1 MINTSIKLELQN
13 KKNLQ
18 SFFFIFF
25 FLTVS
30 RLIPHE
36 PNFTPV
42 LSISILGFLFS
53 KILSFKVL
61 IVLGSMFFSD
71 LIIGTHDFITY
82 VYFSLMILIIISNS
96 KNYIYM
102 TLLGPLIF
110 FIITNFG
117 VWLSSVY
124 YTKNIDG
131 LIECFYMA
139 IPFFKNTILSTFF
152 YCILNLL
159 TKNFYQIQK
168 KYKFN
173 FFFKN

>member
-25 FLTVS
+25 FLTIS

-36 PNFTPV
+36 PNFTPI
-42 LSISILGFLFS
+42 LSISILGYLFS
-53 KILSFKVL
+53 KILWLKVL

-71 LIIGTHDFITY
+71 LIIGVHDFIIY
-82 VYFSLMILIIISNS
+82 VYFSLMLLIIISNS

-102 TLLGPLIF
+102 IFLGPLIF
-110 FIITNFG
+110 FIVTNFG
-117 VWLSSVY
+117 VWLSSSY

-152 YCILNLL
+152 YCILILL

-168 KYKFN
+168 KI
-173 FFFKN
+173 

>member
-1 MINTSIKLELQN
+1 MPTKLEFQN

-25 FLTVS
+25 FLTIS

-36 PNFTPV
+36 PNFTPI

-53 KILSFKVL
+53 TILLVKVL
-61 IVLGSMFFSD
+61 IGLGSMFFSD
-71 LIIGTHDFITY
+71 LIIGTHDFMIY
-82 VYFSLMILIIISNS
+82 VYFSLTLLIIFSNS

-102 TLLGPLIF
+102 MFFGPLIF

-117 VWLSSVY
+117 VWLYSSY
-124 YTKNIDG
+124 YTKNING

-152 YCILNLL
+152 YCILILL

-168 KYKFN
+168 KT
-173 FFFKN
+173 

>member
-1 MINTSIKLELQN
+1 MTNMPTKLEFQN

-18 SFFFIFF
+18 SFFFIFL
-25 FLTVS
+25 FLTIS

-36 PNFTPV
+36 PNFTPI

-53 KILSFKVL
+53 TILSVKVL

-71 LIIGTHDFITY
+71 LIIGTHNFIIY
-82 VYFSLMILIIISNS
+82 VYFSLILLLIVSNS

-102 TLLGPLIF
+102 MFIGPLIF

-117 VWLSSVY
+117 VWLNSTY
-124 YTKNIDG
+124 YIKNIDG

-139 IPFFKNTILSTFF
+139 IPFFQNTILSTFF
-152 YCILNLL
+152 YCILILL

-168 KYKFN
+168 KT
-173 FFFKN
+173 

>member
-1 MINTSIKLELQN
+1 MPTKLEFQN

-25 FLTVS
+25 FLTIS

-36 PNFTPV
+36 PNFTPI
-42 LSISILGFLFS
+42 LSLSILGFLFS
-53 KILSFKVL
+53 TILWVKVL

-71 LIIGTHDFITY
+71 LIIGTHDFILY
-82 VYFSLMILIIISNS
+82 VYFSLIILIIFSNS

-102 TLLGPLIF
+102 IFFGPLIF

-117 VWLSSVY
+117 VWLNSSY
-124 YTKNIDG
+124 YTKNING
-131 LIECFYMA
+131 LIESFYMA

-152 YCILNLL
+152 YCILILL

-168 KYKFN
+168 KI
-173 FFFKN
+173 

>member
-1 MINTSIKLELQN
+1 MPIKLEFQN

-25 FLTVS
+25 FLTIS

-36 PNFTPV
+36 PNFTPI

-53 KILSFKVL
+53 TILSVKVL

-71 LIIGTHDFITY
+71 LIIGTHDFILY
-82 VYFSLMILIIISNS
+82 VYFSLIILIIFSNS

-102 TLLGPLIF
+102 IFFGPLIF

-117 VWLSSVY
+117 VWLNSSY
-124 YTKNIDG
+124 YTKNING
-131 LIECFYMA
+131 LIESFYMA

-152 YCILNLL
+152 YCILILL

-168 KYKFN
+168 KI
-173 FFFKN
+173 

>member
-1 MINTSIKLELQN
+1 MPIKLEFQN

-25 FLTVS
+25 FLTIS

-36 PNFTPV
+36 PNFTPI
-42 LSISILGFLFS
+42 LSLSILGFLFS
-53 KILSFKVL
+53 TILWVKVL

-71 LIIGTHDFITY
+71 LIIGTHDFILY
-82 VYFSLMILIIISNS
+82 VYFSLIILIIFSNS

-102 TLLGPLIF
+102 IFFGPLIF

-117 VWLSSVY
+117 VWLNSSY
-124 YTKNIDG
+124 YAKNING
-131 LIECFYMA
+131 LIESFYMA

-152 YCILNLL
+152 YCILILL

-168 KYKFN
+168 KT
-173 FFFKN
+173 

>member
-1 MINTSIKLELQN
+1 MQIKLELQN

-25 FLTVS
+25 FLTIS

-36 PNFTPV
+36 PNFTPI
-42 LSISILGFLFS
+42 LSISILGYLFS
-53 KILSFKVL
+53 KILWLKVL

-71 LIIGTHDFITY
+71 LIIGVHDFIIY
-82 VYFSLMILIIISNS
+82 VYFSLILLIIISNS

-102 TLLGPLIF
+102 IFLGPLIF
-110 FIITNFG
+110 FIVTNFG
-117 VWLSSVY
+117 VWLSSTY
-124 YTKNIDG
+124 YTKNIEG

-152 YCILNLL
+152 YCILILL
-159 TKNFYQIQK
+159 TKNFYQIK
-168 KYKFN
+168 KKI
-173 FFFKN
+173 

>member
-1 MINTSIKLELQN
+1 MTNTSIKLELQN

-53 KILSFKVL
+53 TNLWFKVL
-61 IVLGSMFFSD
+61 MVLGSMFFSD
-71 LIIGTHDFITY
+71 LIIGTHDFIIY
-82 VYFSLMILIIISNS
+82 VYFSLMLLIIISNS

-102 TLLGPLIF
+102 MFLGPLIF

-117 VWLSSVY
+117 VWLHSSY

-131 LIECFYMA
+131 LTQCFYMA

-152 YCILNLL
+152 YCILILL

-168 KYKFN
+168 KI
-173 FFFKN
+173 

>member
-1 MINTSIKLELQN
+1 MPTKLEFQN

-18 SFFFIFF
+18 LFFFIFF
-25 FLTVS
+25 FLTIS

-36 PNFTPV
+36 PNFTPI
-42 LSISILGFLFS
+42 LSLSILGFLFS
-53 KILSFKVL
+53 TILWVKVL

-71 LIIGTHDFITY
+71 LIIGTHDFILY
-82 VYFSLMILIIISNS
+82 VYFSLIILIIFSNS

-102 TLLGPLIF
+102 IFFGPLIF

-117 VWLSSVY
+117 VWLNSSY
-124 YTKNIDG
+124 YTKNING
-131 LIECFYMA
+131 LIESFYMA

-152 YCILNLL
+152 YCILILL

-168 KYKFN
+168 KT
-173 FFFKN
+173 

>member
-1 MINTSIKLELQN
+1 MTNTSIKLELQN

-18 SFFFIFF
+18 SFFFIFL

-53 KILSFKVL
+53 TNLWFKVL
-61 IVLGSMFFSD
+61 MVLGSMFFSD
-71 LIIGTHDFITY
+71 LIIGTHDFIIY
-82 VYFSLMILIIISNS
+82 VYFSLMILIVISNS

-102 TLLGPLIF
+102 MFLGPLIF

-117 VWLSSVY
+117 VWLHSSY

-131 LIECFYMA
+131 LTQCFYMA

-152 YCILNLL
+152 YCILILL

-168 KYKFN
+168 KI
-173 FFFKN
+173 

>member
-1 MINTSIKLELQN
+1 MTNTSIKLELQN

-53 KILSFKVL
+53 TNLWFKVL
-61 IVLGSMFFSD
+61 MVLGSMFFSD
-71 LIIGTHDFITY
+71 IIIGTHDFIIY
-82 VYFSLMILIIISNS
+82 VYFSLMLLIIISNS

-102 TLLGPLIF
+102 MFLGPLIF

-117 VWLSSVY
+117 VWLHSSY

-131 LIECFYMA
+131 LTQCFYMA

-152 YCILNLL
+152 YCILILL

-168 KYKFN
+168 KI
-173 FFFKN
+173 

>member
-1 MINTSIKLELQN
+1 MPIKLEFQN

-25 FLTVS
+25 FLTIS

-36 PNFTPV
+36 PNFTPI
-42 LSISILGFLFS
+42 LSLSILGFLFS
-53 KILSFKVL
+53 TILWVKVL

-71 LIIGTHDFITY
+71 LIIGTHDFMIY
-82 VYFSLMILIIISNS
+82 VYFSLILLIIFSNS

-102 TLLGPLIF
+102 MFFGPLIF

-117 VWLSSVY
+117 VWLYSSY
-124 YTKNIDG
+124 YTKNING

-152 YCILNLL
+152 YCILILL

-168 KYKFN
+168 KT
-173 FFFKN
+173 

>member
-1 MINTSIKLELQN
+1 M
-13 KKNLQ
+13 
-18 SFFFIFF
+18 IFF
-25 FLTVS
+25 FLTIS

-36 PNFTPV
+36 PNFTPI

-53 KILSFKVL
+53 TILSVKVL

-71 LIIGTHDFITY
+71 LIIGTHDFMIY
-82 VYFSLMILIIISNS
+82 VYFSLILLIIVSNS

-102 TLLGPLIF
+102 MLLGPLIF

-117 VWLSSVY
+117 VWLNSWY
-124 YTKNIDG
+124 YTKNING

-152 YCILNLL
+152 YCILILL
-159 TKNFYQIQK
+159 TNNFYQIQK
-168 KYKFN
+168 KT
-173 FFFKN
+173 

>member
-1 MINTSIKLELQN
+1 MPTKLEFQN

-25 FLTVS
+25 FLTIS

-36 PNFTPV
+36 PNFTPI

-53 KILSFKVL
+53 TILSVKLL

-71 LIIGTHDFITY
+71 LIIGTHDFIIY
-82 VYFSLMILIIISNS
+82 VYFSLILLIIVSNS

-102 TLLGPLIF
+102 MFLGPLIF

-117 VWLSSVY
+117 VWLNSWY
-124 YTKNIDG
+124 YTKNINC

-152 YCILNLL
+152 YCILILL

-168 KYKFN
+168 KI
-173 FFFKN
+173 

>member
-1 MINTSIKLELQN
+1 MSTKLEFQN

-18 SFFFIFF
+18 SFFFIFL
-25 FLTVS
+25 FLTIS

-36 PNFTPV
+36 PNFTPI

-53 KILSFKVL
+53 TILSVKVL

-71 LIIGTHDFITY
+71 LIIGVHDFIIY
-82 VYFSLMILIIISNS
+82 VYFSLTFLIIISNS

-102 TLLGPLIF
+102 MFIGPLIF

-117 VWLSSVY
+117 VWLNSTY
-124 YTKNIDG
+124 YIKNIDG

-139 IPFFKNTILSTFF
+139 IPFFQNTILSTFF
-152 YCILNLL
+152 YCILILL
-159 TKNFYQIQK
+159 TKNFYQILLRK
-168 KYKFN
+168 I
-173 FFFKN
+173 

>member
-1 MINTSIKLELQN
+1 MPTKLEFQN

-18 SFFFIFF
+18 SFFFIFL
-25 FLTVS
+25 FLTIS

-36 PNFTPV
+36 PNFTPI

-53 KILSFKVL
+53 TILSVKVL

-71 LIIGTHDFITY
+71 LIIGTHDFMIY
-82 VYFSLMILIIISNS
+82 VYFSLTLLIIFSNS

-102 TLLGPLIF
+102 MFFGPLIF

-117 VWLSSVY
+117 VWLYSSY
-124 YTKNIDG
+124 YTKNING

-152 YCILNLL
+152 YCILILL

-168 KYKFN
+168 KT
-173 FFFKN
+173 

>member
-1 MINTSIKLELQN
+1 MPIKLEFQN

-18 SFFFIFF
+18 SFFLIFF
-25 FLTVS
+25 FLTIS

-36 PNFTPV
+36 PNFTPI
-42 LSISILGFLFS
+42 LSLSILGFLFS
-53 KILSFKVL
+53 TILWVKVL

-71 LIIGTHDFITY
+71 LIIGTHDFMIY
-82 VYFSLMILIIISNS
+82 VYFSLILLIIFSNS

-102 TLLGPLIF
+102 MFLGPLIF

-117 VWLSSVY
+117 VWLNSSY
-124 YTKNIDG
+124 YTKNING
-131 LIECFYMA
+131 LIESFYMA

-152 YCILNLL
+152 YCILILL

-168 KYKFN
+168 KT
-173 FFFKN
+173 

>member
-1 MINTSIKLELQN
+1 MPTKLEFQN

-25 FLTVS
+25 FLTIS

-36 PNFTPV
+36 PNFTPI

-53 KILSFKVL
+53 TILSVKVL
-61 IVLGSMFFSD
+61 MVLGSMFFSD
-71 LIIGTHDFITY
+71 LIIGTHDFIIY
-82 VYFSLMILIIISNS
+82 VYFSLILLLIVSNS

-102 TLLGPLIF
+102 SFIGPLIF
-110 FIITNFG
+110 FIITNLG
-117 VWLSSVY
+117 VWLNSTY
-124 YTKNIDG
+124 YNKDING

-152 YCILNLL
+152 YCILILL

-168 KYKFN
+168 KI
-173 FFFKN
+173 

>member
-1 MINTSIKLELQN
+1 MQIKLELQN

-18 SFFFIFF
+18 LFFFIFL
-25 FLTVS
+25 FLTIS

-36 PNFTPV
+36 PNFTPT

-53 KILSFKVL
+53 KILWFKVL

-71 LIIGTHDFITY
+71 LIIGTHDFIIYT
-82 VYFSLMILIIISNS
+82 YFSLMILIIISNS

-102 TLLGPLIF
+102 IFFGPLIF

-117 VWLSSVY
+117 VWLSSTY

-139 IPFFKNTILSTFF
+139 IPFFKNTIISTFF
-152 YCILNLL
+152 YCILILL
-159 TKNFYQIQK
+159 TKNFYPILK
-168 KYKFN
+168 KI
-173 FFFKN
+173 

>member
-1 MINTSIKLELQN
+1 MSTKLEFQN

-25 FLTVS
+25 FLTIS

-36 PNFTPV
+36 PNFTPI

-53 KILSFKVL
+53 TILSVKVL

-71 LIIGTHDFITY
+71 LIIGTHDFMIY
-82 VYFSLMILIIISNS
+82 VYFSLILLIIFSNS

-102 TLLGPLIF
+102 MFFGPLIF

-117 VWLSSVY
+117 VWLSSSY
-124 YTKNIDG
+124 YTKNVDG

-139 IPFFKNTILSTFF
+139 IPFFKNTIFSTFF
-152 YCILNLL
+152 YCILILL
-159 TKNFYQIQK
+159 TKNIYYAQK
-168 KYKFN
+168 KI
-173 FFFKN
+173 

>member
-1 MINTSIKLELQN
+1 MSIKPELQK

-18 SFFFIFF
+18 SFFFIFL
-25 FLTVS
+25 FLTIS

-36 PNFTPV
+36 PNFTPI
-42 LSISILGFLFS
+42 LSISILGYLFS
-53 KILSFKVL
+53 KILLLKVL

-71 LIIGTHDFITY
+71 LIIGVHDFIIY
-82 VYFSLMILIIISNS
+82 VYFSLMLLIIISNN

-102 TLLGPLIF
+102 IFLGPLIF

-117 VWLSSVY
+117 VWLSSAY
-124 YTKNIDG
+124 YTKNIEG

-152 YCILNLL
+152 YCILILL

-168 KYKFN
+168 KNIN
-173 FFFKN
+173 F

>member
-1 MINTSIKLELQN
+1 MPIKLEFQN

-25 FLTVS
+25 FLTIS

-36 PNFTPV
+36 PNFTPI

-53 KILSFKVL
+53 TILSVKLL

-71 LIIGTHDFITY
+71 LIIGTHDFIIY
-82 VYFSLMILIIISNS
+82 VYFSLILLIIVSNS

-102 TLLGPLIF
+102 MFLGPLIF

-117 VWLSSVY
+117 VWLNSWY
-124 YTKNIDG
+124 YTKNING

-152 YCILNLL
+152 YCILIFL

-168 KYKFN
+168 KT
-173 FFFKN
+173 

>member
-1 MINTSIKLELQN
+1 MPTKLEFQN

-25 FLTVS
+25 FLTIS

-36 PNFTPV
+36 PNFTPI

-53 KILSFKVL
+53 TILSVKVL

-71 LIIGTHDFITY
+71 LIIGTHDFMIY
-82 VYFSLMILIIISNS
+82 VYFSLTLLIIFSNS

-102 TLLGPLIF
+102 MFFGPLIF

-117 VWLSSVY
+117 VWLYSSY
-124 YTKNIDG
+124 YTKNING
-131 LIECFYMA
+131 LIESFYMA

-152 YCILNLL
+152 YCILILL

-168 KYKFN
+168 KT
-173 FFFKN
+173 

>member
-1 MINTSIKLELQN
+1 MPTKLEFQN

-25 FLTVS
+25 FLTIS

-36 PNFTPV
+36 PNFTPI

-53 KILSFKVL
+53 TILSVKVL

-71 LIIGTHDFITY
+71 LIIGTHDFMIY
-82 VYFSLMILIIISNS
+82 VYFSLTLLIIFSNS

-102 TLLGPLIF
+102 MFFGPLIF

-117 VWLSSVY
+117 VWLYSSY
-124 YTKNIDG
+124 YTKNING

-152 YCILNLL
+152 YCILILL

-168 KYKFN
+168 KT
-173 FFFKN
+173 

>member
-1 MINTSIKLELQN
+1 MTNTSIKLEFQN

-42 LSISILGFLFS
+42 LSISIFGFLFS
-53 KILSFKVL
+53 TNLWFKVL

-71 LIIGTHDFITY
+71 LIIGTHDFIIY
-82 VYFSLMILIIISNS
+82 VYFSLMLLIIISNS

-102 TLLGPLIF
+102 MFLGPLIF

-117 VWLSSVY
+117 VWLHSSY

-131 LIECFYMA
+131 LTQCFYMA

-152 YCILNLL
+152 YCILILL

-168 KYKFN
+168 KI
-173 FFFKN
+173 

>member
-1 MINTSIKLELQN
+1 MSIKPELQK

-25 FLTVS
+25 FLTIS

-36 PNFTPV
+36 SNFTPI
-42 LSISILGFLFS
+42 LSISILGYLFS
-53 KILSFKVL
+53 KILWLKVL

-71 LIIGTHDFITY
+71 LIIGFHDFMIY
-82 VYFSLMILIIISNS
+82 VYFSLILLIIISNS

-102 TLLGPLIF
+102 IFIGPLIF
-110 FIITNFG
+110 FIVTNFG
-117 VWLSSVY
+117 VWLSSSY

-152 YCILNLL
+152 YCILILL

-168 KYKFN
+168 KI
-173 FFFKN
+173 

>member
-1 MINTSIKLELQN
+1 MSTKLEFQN

-18 SFFFIFF
+18 SFFFIFL
-25 FLTVS
+25 FLTIS

-36 PNFTPV
+36 PNFTPI

-53 KILSFKVL
+53 TILSVKVL

-71 LIIGTHDFITY
+71 LIIGVHDFIIY
-82 VYFSLMILIIISNS
+82 VYFSLILLIIISNS

-102 TLLGPLIF
+102 IFLGPLIF
-110 FIITNFG
+110 FIVTNFG
-117 VWLSSVY
+117 VWLSSSY
-124 YTKNIDG
+124 YTKNIEG

-152 YCILNLL
+152 YCILILL

-168 KYKFN
+168 KI
-173 FFFKN
+173 

>member
-1 MINTSIKLELQN
+1 MPTKLEFQN

-25 FLTVS
+25 FLTIS

-36 PNFTPV
+36 PNFTPI

-53 KILSFKVL
+53 TILSVKVL

-71 LIIGTHDFITY
+71 LIIGTHDFMIY
-82 VYFSLMILIIISNS
+82 VYFSLTLLIIFSNS

-102 TLLGPLIF
+102 MFFGPLIF

-117 VWLSSVY
+117 VWLNSSY
-124 YTKNIDG
+124 YTKNING
-131 LIECFYMA
+131 LIESFYMA

-152 YCILNLL
+152 YCILILL

-168 KYKFN
+168 KT
-173 FFFKN
+173 

>member
-1 MINTSIKLELQN
+1 M
-13 KKNLQ
+13 
-18 SFFFIFF
+18 IFF
-25 FLTVS
+25 FLTIS

-36 PNFTPV
+36 PNFTPI

-53 KILSFKVL
+53 TILSVKVL

-71 LIIGTHDFITY
+71 LIIGTHDFIIY
-82 VYFSLMILIIISNS
+82 VYFSLILLIIVSNS

-102 TLLGPLIF
+102 MFLGPLIF

-117 VWLSSVY
+117 VWLNSWY
-124 YTKNIDG
+124 YTKNITG

-139 IPFFKNTILSTFF
+139 IPFFKNTIFSTFF
-152 YCILNLL
+152 YCILILL

-168 KYKFN
+168 KT
-173 FFFKN
+173 

>member
-1 MINTSIKLELQN
+1 MPTKLKFQN
-13 KKNLQ
+13 KKNLH

-25 FLTVS
+25 FLTIS

-36 PNFTPV
+36 PNFTPI

-53 KILSFKVL
+53 TILSVKVL

-71 LIIGTHDFITY
+71 LIIGTHDFMIY
-82 VYFSLMILIIISNS
+82 VYFSLILLIIVSNS

-102 TLLGPLIF
+102 MFFGPLIF

-117 VWLSSVY
+117 VWLNSSY
-124 YTKNIDG
+124 YSKNING

-152 YCILNLL
+152 YCILILL

-168 KYKFN
+168 KT
-173 FFFKN
+173 

>member
-1 MINTSIKLELQN
+1 MQTKLELQN

-25 FLTVS
+25 FLTIS

-36 PNFTPV
+36 PNFTPI
-42 LSISILGFLFS
+42 LSISILGYLFS
-53 KILSFKVL
+53 KILWLKVL

-71 LIIGTHDFITY
+71 LIIGVHDFIIY
-82 VYFSLMILIIISNS
+82 VYFSLMLLIIISNS

-102 TLLGPLIF
+102 IFLGPLIF
-110 FIITNFG
+110 FIVTNFG
-117 VWLSSVY
+117 VWLSSSY

-152 YCILNLL
+152 YCILILL

-168 KYKFN
+168 KT
-173 FFFKN
+173 

>member
-1 MINTSIKLELQN
+1 MPTKLEFQN

-25 FLTVS
+25 FLTIS

-36 PNFTPV
+36 PNFTPI

-53 KILSFKVL
+53 TILSVKVL

-71 LIIGTHDFITY
+71 LIIGTHDFIIY
-82 VYFSLMILIIISNS
+82 VYFSLILLIIVSNS

-102 TLLGPLIF
+102 IFLGPLIF
-110 FIITNFG
+110 FIITNLG
-117 VWLSSVY
+117 VWLNSSY
-124 YTKNIDG
+124 YSKNING

-152 YCILNLL
+152 YCILIIL

-168 KYKFN
+168 KI
-173 FFFKN
+173 

>member
-1 MINTSIKLELQN
+1 MTNTPIKLELQN

-53 KILSFKVL
+53 TNLWFKVL
-61 IVLGSMFFSD
+61 MVLGSMFFSD
-71 LIIGTHDFITY
+71 LIIGTHDFIIY
-82 VYFSLMILIIISNS
+82 VYFSLMLLIIISNS

-102 TLLGPLIF
+102 MFLGPLIF

-117 VWLSSVY
+117 VWLHSSY

-131 LIECFYMA
+131 LTECFYLA

-152 YCILNLL
+152 YCILILL

-168 KYKFN
+168 KI
-173 FFFKN
+173 

>member
-1 MINTSIKLELQN
+1 MSIKPELQK

-18 SFFFIFF
+18 SFFFIFL
-25 FLTVS
+25 FLTIS

-36 PNFTPV
+36 PNFTPI
-42 LSISILGFLFS
+42 LSISILGYLFS
-53 KILSFKVL
+53 KILLLKVL

-71 LIIGTHDFITY
+71 LIIGVHDFIIY
-82 VYFSLMILIIISNS
+82 VYFSLMLLTIISNN

-102 TLLGPLIF
+102 IFLGPLIF

-117 VWLSSVY
+117 VWLSSAY

-152 YCILNLL
+152 YCILILL

-168 KYKFN
+168 KNIN
-173 FFFKN
+173 F

>member
-1 MINTSIKLELQN
+1 MTNTPIKLELQN

-25 FLTVS
+25 FLTIS

-36 PNFTPV
+36 PNFTPI

-53 KILSFKVL
+53 TNLWFKVL
-61 IVLGSMFFSD
+61 MVLGSMFFSD
-71 LIIGTHDFITY
+71 LIIGTHDFIIY
-82 VYFSLMILIIISNS
+82 VYFSLMLLIIISNS

-102 TLLGPLIF
+102 MFFGPLIF

-117 VWLSSVY
+117 VWLHSSY

-131 LIECFYMA
+131 LTECFYMA

-152 YCILNLL
+152 YCILILL

-168 KYKFN
+168 KT
-173 FFFKN
+173 

>member
-1 MINTSIKLELQN
+1 MSTKLEFQN

-25 FLTVS
+25 FLTIS

-36 PNFTPV
+36 PNFTPII
-42 LSISILGFLFS
+42 SISILGFLFS
-53 KILSFKVL
+53 TILSVKVL
-61 IVLGSMFFSD
+61 MVLGSMFFSD
-71 LIIGTHDFITY
+71 LIIGTHDFIIY
-82 VYFSLMILIIISNS
+82 VYFSLILLLIVSNS

-102 TLLGPLIF
+102 SFIGPLIF
-110 FIITNFG
+110 FIITNLG
-117 VWLSSVY
+117 VWLNSTY
-124 YTKNIDG
+124 YNKDING

-152 YCILNLL
+152 YCILILL

-168 KYKFN
+168 KI
-173 FFFKN
+173 

>member
-1 MINTSIKLELQN
+1 MTSTSIKLELQN

-36 PNFTPV
+36 PNFTPI

-53 KILSFKVL
+53 TILSVKVL

-71 LIIGTHDFITY
+71 QIIGTHDFMIY
-82 VYFSLMILIIISNS
+82 VYFSLILLIIVSNS

-102 TLLGPLIF
+102 MFVGPLIF

-117 VWLSSVY
+117 VWLNSWY
-124 YTKNIDG
+124 YTKNITG

-139 IPFFKNTILSTFF
+139 IPFFKNTIFSTFF
-152 YCILNLL
+152 YCILILL

-168 KYKFN
+168 KT
-173 FFFKN
+173 

>member
-1 MINTSIKLELQN
+1 MLTKLEFQN

-18 SFFFIFF
+18 SFFFTFF
-25 FLTVS
+25 FLTIS

-36 PNFTPV
+36 PNFTPI

-53 KILSFKVL
+53 TILSVKVL

-71 LIIGTHDFITY
+71 LIIGTHDFMIY
-82 VYFSLMILIIISNS
+82 VYFSLILLIIFSNS

-102 TLLGPLIF
+102 ILFGPLIF

-117 VWLSSVY
+117 VWLNSSY
-124 YTKNIDG
+124 YTKNISG

-152 YCILNLL
+152 YCILILL

-168 KYKFN
+168 KI
-173 FFFKN
+173 

>member
-1 MINTSIKLELQN
+1 MPTKLEFQN

-18 SFFFIFF
+18 SFFFIFL
-25 FLTVS
+25 FLTIS

-36 PNFTPV
+36 PNFTPI

-53 KILSFKVL
+53 TILSVKVL

-71 LIIGTHDFITY
+71 LIIGTHDFMIY
-82 VYFSLMILIIISNS
+82 VYFSLILLIIFSNS

-102 TLLGPLIF
+102 MFFGPLIF

-117 VWLSSVY
+117 VWLYSSY
-124 YTKNIDG
+124 YTKNING

-152 YCILNLL
+152 YCILILL
-159 TKNFYQIQK
+159 TKNFYQILLRK
-168 KYKFN
+168 I
-173 FFFKN
+173 